1 MQDVGVHAQRT
12 ACVNSNCASARSWAL
27 SFGVQRV
34 EPRLQPLGIHQPH
47 AGVRGVVRFER
58 ARRARCLRFD
68 RCFNRRVFV
77 QHRLAARG
85 LELRARQHARA
96 QQHGLATRAIDDGGF
111 DADRA
116 RPTVEYQQVLAE
128 FFLHVQGGGRADAAK
143 AVGAGAG
150 QAGAAGCEQG
160 QCHRVRGAAQ
170 ADRVLPAGR
179 SGCHAGAARQY
190 QRERAGPEGRH
201 QSRGKV
207 WHFAGVVGHLRG
219 AGHMH
224 DQRMLRRPTLGGKNQ
239 GYCGIV
245 GRIGTQA
252 VHRLGW
258 KADQAALA
266 NALGRFGYRL
276 RVAAGANHSK
286 AFQAG

>member
-77 QHRLAARG
+77 QHGLAARG

-96 QQHGLATRAIDDGGF
+96 QQHGLAARAIDDGGF

-116 RPTVEYQQVLAE
+116 RPAVEYQQVLAE
-128 FFLHVQGGGRADAAK
+128 FFLHVQGSGRADTAK

-150 QAGAAGCEQG
+150 QAGAAGLQQG
-160 QCHRVRGAAQ
+160 QRHRVRGAAQ
-170 ADRVLPAGR
+170 ADGVLTAGR

-190 QRERAGPEGRH
+190 QRERPGPEGLD
-201 QSRGKV
+201 QFCGKG
-207 WHFAGVVGHLRG
+207 WHLAGIVGHLRG
-219 AGHMH
+219 AGHVH
-224 DQRMLRRPTLGGKNQ
+224 DQRMLRRPALGGKDQ
-239 GYCGIV
+239 RHGGVV

-258 KADQAALA
+258 EAHQGAGA

-276 RVAAGANHSK
+276 RVAAGTNHSK
-286 AFQAG
+286 AFRAG